1 MEYRTL
7 PLSSECGGVP
17 RKKEASASFRSPAG
31 NPDILAIV
39 DWSDDCH
46 SSAVMDRRSS
56 TSAHRD
62 HFLTFLVLKLCGAA
76 AGLSV
81 LIGGVLSI
89 AILVLARQ

>member
-7 PLSSECGGVP
+7 PLSRECGRVP

-31 NPDILAIV
+31 NPDILAIL
-39 DWSDDCH
+39 DWSDDCR
-46 SSAVMDRRSS
+46 SAAMDQRSS